1 MSSNKIDFF
10 KEVLNKKLSFII
22 QTKGGFYKPPSD
34 VILNNLELGCYELD
48 WRNTYCYDTNM
59 FYHEIKYFKKLKSNT
74 YKINSGKIIINGRHL
89 NSSQFIEFSLE
100 DLRDYKINNL
110 LSS

>member
-1 MSSNKIDFF
+1 
-10 KEVLNKKLSFII
+10 
-22 QTKGGFYKPPSD
+22 
-34 VILNNLELGCYELD
+34 
-48 WRNTYCYDTNM
+48 M

-74 YKINSGKIIINGRHL
+74 YKINSGKIIIDGRNL